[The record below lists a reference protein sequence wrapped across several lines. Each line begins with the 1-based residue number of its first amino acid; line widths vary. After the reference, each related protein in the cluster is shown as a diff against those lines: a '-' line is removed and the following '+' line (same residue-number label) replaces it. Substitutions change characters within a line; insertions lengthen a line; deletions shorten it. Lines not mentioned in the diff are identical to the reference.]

1 MMWAFNWQEYQVQ
14 PGESHTRIWR
24 PLWDSINLCMLLPS
38 KYWFRAHANA
48 RTYLGCTAG
57 DFAVEIGSELAYFGR
72 RLTGRHTSTE
82 PTTGKPNF
90 GRAFGVDGYTPVG
103 SRQRGGTYAFSAPRL
118 SYDDDIR
125 LAPYTG
131 SLPSPDYDDVS
142 KLEASPRAV

>member
-1 MMWAFNWQEYQVQ
+1 
-14 PGESHTRIWR
+14 
-24 PLWDSINLCMLLPS
+24 
-38 KYWFRAHANA
+38 
-48 RTYLGCTAG
+48 LGCSAAG

-72 RLTGRHTSTE
+72 RLTGRHTSTA

-90 GRAFGVDGYTPVG
+90 GRAFGVEGYTPVS

-131 SLPSPDYDDVS
+131 SLPHHEEASSPDYDDVS